1 MNNEIITDEL
11 LILTQVFF
19 IQFIVVPLSTD
30 CCLSIQMIIIVI
42 FVDNRSI
49 LNMII
54 IVDIEFS
61 FSSNYGS
68 TWERIDYVDADIAT
82 AYDDDN
88 ESDYRLLI
96 DHQQQMSQEKILTWQ
111 FTSAMIG

>member
-1 MNNEIITDEL
+1 
-11 LILTQVFF
+11 
-19 IQFIVVPLSTD
+19 
-30 CCLSIQMIIIVI
+30 
-42 FVDNRSI
+42 
-49 LNMII
+49 MII